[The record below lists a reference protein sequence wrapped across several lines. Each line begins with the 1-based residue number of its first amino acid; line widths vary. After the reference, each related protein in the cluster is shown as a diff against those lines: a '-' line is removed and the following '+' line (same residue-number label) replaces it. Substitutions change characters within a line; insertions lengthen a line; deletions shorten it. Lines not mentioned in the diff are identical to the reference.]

1 MKQFK
6 DTDKIKIRNAV
17 NAKVIVR
24 DNVLKIYRV
33 FEKKNA
39 VKYIDYG
46 VLKELIYNPG
56 FESSLQ
62 EGILDIEDMEVK
74 VALGL
79 ESEDVLT
86 DKTAPKNIVV
96 LTDEEK
102 DRMLTKMPIYDFK
115 KKVEGLP
122 REQVRELANYAIEKE
137 QIDFSKADVIEKR
150 IGLKVAK
157 AIELK
162 RANEAD

>member
-6 DTDKIKIRNAV
+6 DTDKIALV
-17 NAKVIVR
+17 NMVDARVGVR
-24 DNVLKIYRV
+24 DNELKIYRI
-33 FEKKNA
+33 FEKKGA
-39 VKYIDYG
+39 KKFIDFG
-46 VLKELIYNPG
+46 ILKELIYSPG
-56 FESSLQ
+56 FMSTLEQ
-62 EGILDIEDMEVK
+62 GILNIEDMEAK

-79 ESEDVLT
+79 ESEEVLI
-86 DKTAPKNIVV
+86 DKTAPKNLIV